1 MNELV
6 IEAGH
11 TERNYWRDLWRY
23 RELFYYLAWR
33 DVLVRYKQTAL
44 GIAWALIQPL
54 LTMVIFTI
62 VFGRLAHLPSGGS
75 PYPILVFA
83 GLLPWQFF
91 SRAFTESGMSLVA
104 NANLISKVYFPRLII
119 PAGTVI
125 VGLVDFAISFALLLG
140 LMLWY
145 GYWPGPSLLALLVLV
160 PLAVLASIGPGIWV
174 AALNVR
180 YRDFRYAVPFLVQL
194 GLYISPVGF
203 SSDVVPDRWKLIY
216 SLNPMVGLID
226 GFRWAILGPQT
237 KIHISS
243 LVISLGVIGVLT
255 VTGVWYFRRTER
267 TFADI
272 I

>member
-1 MNELV
+1 
-6 IEAGH
+6 
-11 TERNYWRDLWRY
+11 
-23 RELFYYLAWR
+23 
-33 DVLVRYKQTAL
+33 
-44 GIAWALIQPL
+44 
-54 LTMVIFTI
+54 
-62 VFGRLAHLPSGGS
+62 
-75 PYPILVFA
+75 
-83 GLLPWQFF
+83 
-91 SRAFTESGMSLVA
+91 
-104 NANLISKVYFPRLII
+104 
-119 PAGTVI
+119 
-125 VGLVDFAISFALLLG
+125 
-140 LMLWY
+140 MLWY